1 MHQPP
6 MRPWPWEGSE
16 PEGSGERPKKRQWSP
31 AALAHAFSLRRHQ
44 LQFLS
49 MTVSMTLRLHQR
61 WRPKL
66 IMHDLQE
73 LQVLTHDLQ
82 DHGIHLTGG
91 GSRCMTA

>member
-1 MHQPP
+1 
-6 MRPWPWEGSE
+6 
-16 PEGSGERPKKRQWSP
+16 
-31 AALAHAFSLRRHQ
+31 
-44 LQFLS
+44 
-49 MTVSMTLRLHQR
+49 LRLHQR

-73 LQVLTHDLQ
+73 PQVLTHDLQ